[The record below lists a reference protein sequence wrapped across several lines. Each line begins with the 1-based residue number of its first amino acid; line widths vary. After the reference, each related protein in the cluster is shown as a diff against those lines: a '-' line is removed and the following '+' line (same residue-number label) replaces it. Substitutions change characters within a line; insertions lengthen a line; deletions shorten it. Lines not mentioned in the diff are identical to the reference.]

1 MNFLTNFPLAAPKT
15 FIWSTIIIAFSLMAL
30 VAVPTLSPP
39 VAQYLQ
45 PLSIDADPENMLVYD
60 EPVRVFNREKKD
72 TFSLYDLIVIGV
84 VNDNHKDGVFSVAS
98 LSDIYDLTE
107 FAKGIQWTN
116 KQGEVEGV
124 VSIDLITP
132 STMEDVRQAGPGA
145 VEFSWLMDGLPQTEA
160 EALDVRDRA
169 LNQPILNGSLISE
182 DGRSI
187 ALYIPITSKSIS
199 YRVAQQLRTRIA
211 SYDSGDQYWITGLPV
226 AQDQFGVE
234 MFIQMGITTP
244 LATGLLFFLLWF
256 FFRNLTLVASPIMV
270 AMLSVTITVC
280 LLIATGHSIHIMTSM
295 IPIFIMPIAVL
306 DSIHILSEFHDR
318 YPEFKDRRKTI
329 MHVMSKLALPM
340 FFTSIT
346 TGIGFMS
353 LNFMPIPP
361 LQAFGTFVGIG
372 VVVAW
377 FLTVALIP
385 AYIILMP
392 EEKFEGFGLR
402 QNRDN
407 DGSGSFLHKAL
418 PALGAGAIR
427 FSRPILLLLIPVSA
441 LAFYGASQI
450 VADDNPVKWFGKEHN
465 IRQADAVLNS
475 AFGGSYMAYLAL
487 GTDQDANAFASYVD
501 ELEARILAQDLTKR
515 DTLATLVRDLSKTA
529 TSRTEL
535 LTALFTAL
543 DEQLRGAITGT
554 ELTAWEAAIAFLD
567 TERAQAEIFKDPAVL
582 SYMSDLQAFLQ
593 KDVAVGKSNSVVEIV
608 KTVYRELISGKDADY
623 RIPDSAAGVAQ
634 TLITF
639 QNSHRPHD
647 LWHYVTPDYQEGNIW
662 VQMKSGNNQDM
673 SRVTA
678 LVEQYFIDNPP
689 PRNLTHQWFGL
700 NYINVVWQD
709 YITIGTVKALAGSFV
724 IITLLLMV
732 LFRSVLWGLLSV
744 VPLGFS
750 IAMLYGGIGLA
761 GKSLDAP
768 ISILGA
774 ISLGLAVDYAIHFV
788 MRSRDIAKEHN
799 NWPDTARVVFG
810 EPARAITR
818 NVIILG
824 VGFLPLMIAPL
835 IPYKVVGVM
844 LSGILIIAGI
854 ATLIILPAL
863 MSLLEGRLF
872 KFRPV
877 GENS

>member
-1 MNFLTNFPLAAPKT
+1 MNFLTNFALAAPKT
-15 FIWSTIIIAFSLMAL
+15 FIWGTLAIAFSLVAL
-30 VAVPTLSPP
+30 VAAPTLSPT
-39 VAQYLQ
+39 VAQFLH

-84 VNDNHKDGVFSVAS
+84 VNDSHKDGVFSIAS
-98 LSDIYDLTE
+98 LSDIYDLAE
-107 FAKGIQWTN
+107 FAKDIQWTN
-116 KQGEVEGV
+116 KQGAIEGV
-124 VSIDLITP
+124 VPIDLITP

-145 VEFSWLMDGLPQTEA
+145 VDFNWLMDGPPQSEA

-169 LNQPILNGSLISE
+169 LNQPILNGSLVSE

-187 ALYIPITSKSIS
+187 ALYIPITSKGVS
-199 YRVAQQLRTRIA
+199 YRVAQQLRGRIA

-256 FFRNLTLVASPIMV
+256 FFRNITLVSSPIMV

-295 IPIFIMPIAVL
+295 IPIFVMPIAVL

-318 YPEFKDRRKTI
+318 YPEFKDRRETI
-329 MHVMSKLALPM
+329 KHVMSKLSQPM

-377 FLTVALIP
+377 LLTVTLIP

-392 EEKFEGFGLR
+392 ERKFKNFGI
-402 QNRDN
+402 NKTN
-407 DGSGSFLHKAL
+407 NGSEPKSFLHRAL
-418 PALGAGAIR
+418 PALGAGAIEY
-427 FSRPILLLLIPVSA
+427 SRPILLLLMPVAA
-441 LAFYGASQI
+441 LALYGASQI
-450 VADDNPVKWFGKEHN
+450 VANDNPVKWFGKEHN

-487 GTDQDANAFASYVD
+487 GADQNAESFALYVD
-501 ELEARILAQDLTKR
+501 ELETRVLARNLAKR
-515 DTLATLVRDLSKTA
+515 DMLVSLLRDISKTV

-535 LTALFTAL
+535 LIALFDVIDA
-543 DEQLRGAITGT
+543 QLRSASTNDEIS
-554 ELTAWEAAIAFLD
+554 AWEDTLAFLD
-567 TERAQAEIFKDPAVL
+567 TERARAEIFKDPAVL
-582 SYMSDLQAFLQ
+582 AYMSNLQSFIEEDA
-593 KDVAVGKSNSVVEIV
+593 AVGKSNSVVEIV
-608 KTVYRELISGKDADY
+608 KTVYRELISGEETDY

-647 LWHYVTPDYQEGNIW
+647 LWHYVTPDYQEANIW
-662 VQMKSGNNQDM
+662 IQMKSGDNQDM
-673 SRVTA
+673 ARVDA
-678 LVEQYFIDNPP
+678 LVAQYFIDNPP
-689 PRNLTHQWFGL
+689 PRSLTHQWFGL

-709 YITIGTVKALAGSFV
+709 YITIGTAKALAGSFV

-732 LFRSVLWGLLSV
+732 LFRSVLWGLLAV

-788 MRSRDIAKEHN
+788 MRSRDIAKEQS
-799 NWPDTARVVFG
+799 NWPDTARIVFG
-810 EPARAITR
+810 EPARAIAR
-818 NVIILG
+818 NVLILG
-824 VGFLPLMIAPL
+824 VGFLPLLIAPL

-844 LSGILIIAGI
+844 LSGILILAGI

-863 MSLLEGRLF
+863 ISLLESRLF
-872 KFRPV
+872 KFRPS
-877 GENS
+877 GANS

>member
-1 MNFLTNFPLAAPKT
+1 MNFLTNFALAAPKT
-15 FIWSTIIIAFSLMAL
+15 FIWGTVAITFSLMAL
-30 VAVPTLSPP
+30 VAAPTLSPT
-39 VAQYLQ
+39 VAQFLQ
-45 PLSIDADPENMLVYD
+45 PLSIDADPENMLTYD

-84 VNDNHKDGVFSVAS
+84 VNDNHENGVFSVAS

-107 FAKGIQWTN
+107 LAKDVQWTN
-116 KQGEVEGV
+116 KQGEIEGV
-124 VSIDLITP
+124 VPIDLITP
-132 STMEDVRQAGPGA
+132 STMEDVRKAGPGT
-145 VEFSWLMDGLPQTEA
+145 VDFNWLMDGPPKSEA

-169 LNQPILNGSLISE
+169 LNQPILNGSLVSE
-182 DGRSI
+182 DGRSV
-187 ALYIPITSKSIS
+187 ALYIPITSKGVS
-199 YRVAQQLRTRIA
+199 YRVAQQLRERIA
-211 SYDSGDQYWITGLPV
+211 SYHSGDQYWITGLPV

-295 IPIFIMPIAVL
+295 IPIFVMPIAVL

-318 YPEFKDRRKTI
+318 YPGFKDRRETI
-329 MHVMSKLALPM
+329 KHVMSKLALPM

-377 FLTVALIP
+377 FLTVTLIP

-392 EEKFEGFGLR
+392 ERKFKNFGI
-402 QNRDN
+402 NKT
-407 DGSGSFLHKAL
+407 DGSGEPKSFLHSAL

-427 FSRPILLLLIPVSA
+427 YARPILLLIIPVAAIA
-441 LAFYGASQI
+441 LYGASQI
-450 VADDNPVKWFGKEHN
+450 VANDNPVKWFGKEHN

-487 GTDQDANAFASYVD
+487 GTDQNAESLDLYTY
-501 ELEARILAQDLTKR
+501 ELEARILTKNLAKR
-515 DTLATLVRDLSKTA
+515 DMLVSLVKDISKTV

-535 LTALFTAL
+535 LSALLANV
-543 DEQLRGAITGT
+543 EGQLRNAKPGT
-554 ELTAWEAAIAFLD
+554 EVFALENALSFLD
-567 TERAQAEIFKDPAVL
+567 AELAQTEIFKDPEVL
-582 SYMSDLQAFLQ
+582 SYMSNLQAFIEE
-593 KDVAVGKSNSVVEIV
+593 DAAVGKSNSVVEIV
-608 KTVYRELISGKDADY
+608 KTVYRELISGEDTDY
-623 RIPDSAAGVAQ
+623 LIPDSAPGVAQ

-647 LWHYVTPDYQEGNIW
+647 LWHYVTPDYQEANIW
-662 VQMKSGNNQDM
+662 VQMKSGDNQDM
-673 SRVTA
+673 SRVDA
-678 LVEQYFIDNPP
+678 LVAQYFIDNPP

-709 YITIGTVKALAGSFV
+709 YITVGTAKALFGSFI

-732 LFRSVLWGLLSV
+732 LFRSVLWGLLAV

-750 IAMLYGGIGLA
+750 IAMLYGGIGLV

-788 MRSRDIAKEHN
+788 MRSRDIAKEQN
-799 NWPDTARVVFG
+799 NWPDTARIVFG
-810 EPARAITR
+810 EPARAIAR
-818 NVIILG
+818 NVLILG
-824 VGFLPLMIAPL
+824 VGFLPLLIAPL

-844 LSGILIIAGI
+844 LSGILILAGI

-863 MSLLEGRLF
+863 ISLLEGRLF
-872 KFRPV
+872 KFRPMGV
-877 GENS
+877 NS

>member
-1 MNFLTNFPLAAPKT
+1 MNFLTNFALAAPRA
-15 FIWSTIIIAFSLMAL
+15 FIWGAVVIAFSLMAL
-30 VAVPTLSPP
+30 VAAPTLSPTI
-39 VAQYLQ
+39 AQFLQ

-60 EPVRVFNREKKD
+60 EPVRVFNRERKD

-84 VNDNHKDGVFSVAS
+84 VNDSHESGVFSIAS
-98 LSDIYDLTE
+98 LSDIYDLAE
-107 FAKGIQWTN
+107 FAKNIQWAN
-116 KQGEVEGV
+116 KQGEIEGV
-124 VSIDLITP
+124 VPIDLITP

-145 VEFSWLMDGLPQTEA
+145 VDFNWLMDGPPQSEA
-160 EALDVRDRA
+160 EALEVRDRA
-169 LNQPILNGSLISE
+169 LNQPILYGSLVSE

-187 ALYIPITSKSIS
+187 ALYIPITSKGVS
-199 YRVAQQLRTRIA
+199 YRVAQQLRERIA
-211 SYDSGDQYWITGLPV
+211 SYNSGDQYWITGLPV

-244 LATGLLFFLLWF
+244 LATGLLFLLLWF

-295 IPIFIMPIAVL
+295 IPIFVMPIAVL

-318 YPEFKDRRKTI
+318 YPEFKDRRVTI
-329 MHVMSKLALPM
+329 KHVMSKLALPM

-377 FLTVALIP
+377 FLTVTLIP
-385 AYIILMP
+385 AYIIMMP
-392 EEKFEGFGLR
+392 ERKFKNFGI
-402 QNRDN
+402 NKT
-407 DGSGSFLHKAL
+407 GASGEAKSFLHRTL
-418 PALGAGAIR
+418 PALGAGAIQY
-427 FSRPILLLLIPVSA
+427 SRPILLLMIPVAAIA
-441 LAFYGASQI
+441 LYGASQI
-450 VADDNPVKWFGKEHN
+450 VANDNPVKWFGKEHN
-465 IRQADAVLNS
+465 IRQADAVLNN

-487 GTDQDANAFASYVD
+487 GPDQNAQSLDLYTD
-501 ELEARILAQDLTKR
+501 ELEARILTRELAKR
-515 DTLATLVRDLSKTA
+515 EMLASLVRDISKTV

-535 LTALFTAL
+535 LSALLATVEA
-543 DEQLRGAITGT
+543 QLHSAKSDI
-554 ELTAWEAAIAFLD
+554 EISAWEDALSFLD
-567 TERAQAEIFKDPAVL
+567 IERAQTEIFKDPDVL
-582 SYMSDLQAFLQ
+582 SYMSKLQAFIEQ
-593 KDVAVGKSNSVVEIV
+593 DAAVGKSNSVVEII
-608 KTVYRELISGKDADY
+608 KTVYRELISGEDADY

-647 LWHYVTPDYQEGNIW
+647 LWHYVTPDYQEANIW
-662 VQMKSGNNQDM
+662 VQMKSGDNQDM
-673 SRVTA
+673 NRVDA
-678 LVEQYFIDNPP
+678 LVAQYFIDNPP

-709 YITIGTVKALAGSFV
+709 YITVGTAKALVGSFI

-732 LFRSVLWGLLSV
+732 LFRSILWGLLAV

-750 IAMLYGGIGLA
+750 IAMLYGGIGLV

-788 MRSRDIAKEHN
+788 MRSRDIAKEQN
-799 NWPDTARVVFG
+799 NWPDTARNVFG
-810 EPARAITR
+810 EPARAIVR
-818 NVIILG
+818 NVLILG
-824 VGFLPLMIAPL
+824 VGFLPLLIAPL

-844 LSGILIIAGI
+844 LSGILILAGI

-872 KFRPV
+872 KFRPTGV
-877 GENS
+877 SS